1 MPDGRRP
8 WTLTARGA
16 RRRALAALVAFFA
29 LPRRALAQPIMNP
42 APGIDARTIN
52 TPQGAL
58 QSILKGA
65 AMRRGRVRLELP
77 SAAENGHSVPMIV
90 RVDSP
95 MSEADYV
102 RRIDLVSEKN
112 PVPLMASFFL
122 GPHLGRAEV
131 ESRVRLNGTQRVTA
145 LAQLSDGSF
154 WFDAADI
161 VVNESACLDGG

>member
-1 MPDGRRP
+1 MAR
-8 WTLTARGA
+8 LTEHGV
-16 RRRALAALVAFFA
+16 RRRSLAALVAALA
-29 LPRRALAQPIMNP
+29 LPRRALAQPVVNP
-42 APGIDARTIN
+42 VPGIDARTIN

-65 AMRRGRVRLELP
+65 EMRRGRVRLELP
-77 SAAENGHSVPMIV
+77 LIGENGHSVPMTV

-112 PVPLMASFFL
+112 PVPLMATFFL
-122 GPHLGRAEV
+122 GPHMGRAEI
-131 ESRVRLNGTQRVTA
+131 ESRVRLNGNQRVTA
-145 LAQLSDGSF
+145 VAQLSDGSF

-161 VVNESACLDGG
+161 AVNESACLDGG

>member
-1 MPDGRRP
+1 MAR
-8 WTLTARGA
+8 LTEHGV
-16 RRRALAALVAFFA
+16 RRRSLAALVAALA
-29 LPRRALAQPIMNP
+29 LPRRALAQPVVNP
-42 APGIDARTIN
+42 VPGIDARAIN

-65 AMRRGRVRLELP
+65 EMRRGRVLLELP
-77 SAAENGHSVPMIV
+77 SVADNGHSVPMTV

-95 MSEADYV
+95 MSKADYV

-122 GPHLGRAEV
+122 GPHMGRAEV

-161 VVNESACLDGG
+161 AVNESACLDGG

>member
-1 MPDGRRP
+1 MGR
-8 WTLTARGA
+8 LTARGT
-16 RRRALAALVAFFA
+16 RRRSFVALVALFA
-29 LPRRALAQPIMNP
+29 LTRRALAQPIMNA

-65 AMRRGRVRLELP
+65 EMRRGRVRLDLP
-77 SAAENGHSVPMIV
+77 SVAENGHSVPMTV

-95 MSEADYV
+95 MSDADYV

-112 PVPLMASFFL
+112 PVPLMAAFFL
-122 GPHLGRAEV
+122 GPHMGRAEI

-145 LAQLSDGSF
+145 VAQLSDGSF

>member
-1 MPDGRRP
+1 MAP
-8 WTLTARGA
+8 LTERGM
-16 RRRALAALVAFFA
+16 RRRSLAALVAMLA
-29 LPRRALAQPIMNP
+29 LPRRALAQPVVNP
-42 APGIDARTIN
+42 APGVDARTIN
-52 TPQGAL
+52 TSQGAL

-77 SAAENGHSVPMIV
+77 SIGENGHSVPMTV

-122 GPHLGRAEV
+122 GPHMGRAEV

>member
-1 MPDGRRP
+1 MAR
-8 WTLTARGA
+8 LTVHGA
-16 RRRALAALVAFFA
+16 RRRSFATLVALLA
-29 LPRRALAQPIMNP
+29 LPRRMLAQPIVNP

-58 QSILKGA
+58 QAILKGA
-65 AMRRGRVRLELP
+65 AMRKGRVRLDLP
-77 SAAENGHSVPMIV
+77 QAAEDGHSVPLIV

-95 MSEADYV
+95 MSDTDHV

-112 PVPLMASFFL
+112 PVPHMATFFL
-122 GPHLGRAEV
+122 GPHAGRAEI

-145 LAQLSDGSF
+145 IAQLSDDSF
-154 WFDAADI
+154 WFDEVDI